1 MTAPLRL
8 LFFGA
13 SAFAVPTLRRLAH
26 AEHEI
31 VAVYTQPDRPAGRG
45 RRLRSSPVAGAA
57 RELGLT
63 LEQPEK
69 IRGAAQL
76 ERLRAYA
83 PDAVVLA
90 AYGLLIPQ
98 ATLGVPRLGWLNVHP
113 SLLPRYRGAAPVA
126 APILAGDAQTGVSVF
141 LMRAGLDDGPILSQ
155 VATPIGPAETAR
167 ELTERL
173 AELGSGLLV
182 ETLRGWAAGEVEPVE
197 QDESRASYAP
207 KLTREEA
214 LLDWS
219 EPAAVLSRRVRAYN
233 PWPVAFTY
241 WNGERLRILR
251 AEPAAAAGAGEPGA
265 VAADGAGWP
274 VVSCGSGAL
283 LLGEVQPAG
292 ARPMTGKAFAT
303 GRPGFLGSRLT
314 SDPVHYNAVQTN

>member
-13 SAFAVPTLRRLAH
+13 SEFAVPTVRRLA
-26 AEHEI
+26 ASEHEI
-31 VAVYTQPDRPAGRG
+31 RAVYTQPDRPAGRG
-45 RRLRSSPVAGAA
+45 RRLQPTPVALAA
-57 RELGLT
+57 RELGLP
-63 LEQPEK
+63 LEQPER
-69 IRGAAQL
+69 IRGAAHL

-98 ATLGVPRLGWLNVHP
+98 AALDVPRLGWLNVHP
-113 SLLPRYRGAAPVA
+113 SLLPRYRGASPVA
-126 APILAGDAQTGVSVF
+126 APILAGDAETGVSIF

-155 VATPIGPAETAR
+155 AATRIGPAETAG

-173 AELGSGLLV
+173 AELGAALLA
-182 ETLRGWAAGEVEPVE
+182 ETLRRWAAGTAEPVE

-207 KLTREEA
+207 KLRKEEA

-219 EPAAVLSRRVRAYN
+219 EPAAVLNRRVRAYN

-251 AEPAAAAGAGEPGA
+251 AEPTDFAVTGVREHGA
-265 VAADGAGWP
+265 VTSDDAGWP

-283 LLGEVQPAG
+283 VLREVQPAG
-292 ARPMTGKAFAT
+292 ARPMPGKAFAA
-303 GRPGFLGSRLT
+303 GRPGFIGSHLV
-314 SDPVHYNAVQTN
+314 SPLSGQHIL